1 MTQNPALCNLGH
13 DTIDKTKLLTFSGVI
28 VRDPVGN
35 KYMTAASHGFP
46 HGPAVFHPSGKE
58 RMISNIVMG
67 LTHKCW
73 DSPVA
78 WWCWIRERNF
88 LRVLMMKYMP
98 CSLFIFV
105 FSLIAMAFLLLALNI
120 SHLYWYLMDMDV
132 HLMDRIDYV
141 HWGSLQWHRE
151 IWECIVIP
159 EDDSPIWWFCMISIA
174 VQQINNYLGLLY
186 SYGGFQAEPYQ
197 VWLCPF

>member
-13 DTIDKTKLLTFSGVI
+13 DTIDKTKLLTSSGVI

-46 HGPAVFHPSGKE
+46 HGPAFFHPSGKE

-88 LRVLMMKYMP
+88 WGCSWWSTCHVSCLFLFSVLLKWLSCFWP
-98 CSLFIFV
+98 SIF
-105 FSLIAMAFLLLALNI
+105 LIC
-120 SHLYWYLMDMDV
+120 
-132 HLMDRIDYV
+132 ID
-141 HWGSLQWHRE
+141 
-151 IWECIVIP
+151 
-159 EDDSPIWWFCMISIA
+159 IWWTWMCISWT
-174 VQQINNYLGLLY
+174 GLIMYTEDHY
-186 SYGGFQAEPYQ
+186 SGTGKSGNA
-197 VWLCPF
+197 